1 MEWEY
6 AARGGNRSKD
16 YKFSGSDRLDEVGWY
31 EENMEGMT
39 GPRPV
44 GLKKSNKLGIY
55 DMSGNVWEWCD
66 DVYQHDYFQHGKRI
80 SSDWPFQGVQLHFR
94 RISRG
99 GSWGGTAFGCRVS
112 YIDYDTDGY
121 RDEYGGF
128 RLALDKDSIH
138 E

>member
-55 DMSGNVWEWCD
+55 DMSGNVWEWCED
-66 DVYQHDYFQHGKRI
+66 LYGSY
-80 SSDWPFQGVQLHFR
+80 SSGNPTGPDSGSCRVF
-94 RISRG
+94 RG
-99 GSWGGTAFGCRVS
+99 GCCYNGERNCRSSNRSDCWPVL
-112 YIDYDTDGY
+112 
-121 RDEYGGF
+121 RDFNLGF
-128 RLALDKDSIH
+128 RLALS

>member
-66 DVYQHDYFQHGKRI
+66 D
-80 SSDWPFQGVQLHFR
+80 GVQLHFR
-94 RISRG
+94 RIIRG